1 VTDDLALTL
10 IYTGVLIHNS
20 VCLKSE
26 TIPFKIM
33 KRIHCLIILSLTI
46 FSCTLLSCSSTKQA
60 ALPKLEDGLYV
71 VITTPKGRIIGKLEY
86 EKAPLTVANFV
97 GLAEGKIKNTFRPMG
112 KPYFDSL
119 KFHRVEPNF
128 VIQGGDPN
136 GNGSGNPG
144 YKFRNE
150 IHPDLKH
157 SGPGIFS
164 MANAGPNTNGSQ
176 FFITHR
182 ATPHLDGSYSVFGHV
197 VEGMDVVNRITAGD
211 YMLTVRIVRR
221 GKAAKKFDAAKV
233 FEELKDK
240 K

>member
-1 VTDDLALTL
+1 
-10 IYTGVLIHNS
+10 
-20 VCLKSE
+20 
-26 TIPFKIM
+26 M
-33 KRIHCLIILSLTI
+33 KRSFNSLILFSLVI
-46 FSCTLLSCSSTKQA
+46 ISCAQFSCKTTKQA

-71 VITTPKGRIIGKLEY
+71 VITTAKGRIIGRMEY

-97 GLAEGKIKNTFRPMG
+97 GLAEGKIKNTAREPG

-128 VIQGGDPN
+128 VIQGGDPK
-136 GNGSGNPG
+136 GNGMGGPG
-144 YKFRNE
+144 YQFRNE

-164 MANAGPNTNGSQ
+164 MANAGPHTNGSQ

-182 ATPHLDGSYSVFGHV
+182 ATPHLDGGYSVFGQV
-197 VEGMDVVNRITAGD
+197 IEGQDVVNKIAPGD
-211 YMLTVRIVRR
+211 YILTIRVVRK

-233 FEELKDK
+233 FEELKEK